1 MNVSQI
7 EQCRAF
13 LSSLRDKG
21 VVFADGWNDSSDPCP
36 VPTGELILRFTS
48 EMDSEDWLELS
59 CYTTEMLLES
69 AKQRDLSNDL

>member
-21 VVFADGWNDSSDPCP
+21 VQFLDGFAVGY
-36 VPTGELILRFTS
+36 PTNELLLEFTQS
-48 EMDSEDWLELS
+48 MDSEDWLELS

-69 AKQRDLSNDL
+69 ARAEGLL